1 VAKYSQKLMGK
12 EVGQAD
18 VYAEPHT
25 MTGKKVKAQSNPGK
39 PTQLSDTESMHM
51 SVGVYNNRKNE
62 PGVKTSG
69 IKMRGA
75 GCATK
80 GTMSRGPMA

>member
-1 VAKYSQKLMGK
+1 MPKFSKKMGGK
-12 EVGQAD
+12 EVGDAA

-25 MTGKKVKAQSNPGK
+25 EVKGGG
-39 PTQLSDTESMHM
+39 TSMM
-51 SVGVYNNRKNE
+51 GRATPVTIGPLYE
-62 PGVKTSG
+62 TKTTG

-75 GCATK
+75 GAATK

>member
-1 VAKYSQKLMGK
+1 MMAYSMKRGGK
-12 EVGQAD
+12 EIGPAS

-25 MTGKKVKAQSNPGK
+25 MDGKKLKVSASPDNSK
-39 PTQLSDTESMHM
+39 LDTVAM
-51 SVGVYNNRKNE
+51 SVGPYTNK
-62 PGVKTSG
+62 PDKAIKTSG
-69 IKMRGA
+69 IKMRGT